1 MRLHNKITTV
11 GVNLFGF
18 MVIIQSSLGYYLCFE
33 CDLKSRGLVLAYGIS
48 ITGLTLT
55 NLYQ

>member
-11 GVNLFGF
+11 GINLVGF
-18 MVIIQSSLGYYLCFE
+18 NVIIQSSLGYYLCHI
-33 CDLKSRGLVLAYGIS
+33 CNLKARGLVLAYGIAV
-48 ITGLTLT
+48 TGLTLT